1 MATPILLDVD
11 TGIDDSLALLYA
23 VASPDA
29 RLVGVSCVA
38 GNVSLDEVTANT
50 AAVLDL
56 AGHPEIEVAPGCA
69 GPIERPL
76 VTTPETHGPT
86 GTGYATLAAPPDRIS
101 GRSGIDLI
109 VDSARS
115 EPGEITLVAVGPL
128 TNVAVALRR
137 EPRLLSLLRRLV
149 VMGGCFT
156 VTGNTA
162 PRTEWNMHVDPEA
175 AKEVFAAAGRDSRS
189 LPLVMPLDVTEQARL
204 LPHHLA
210 RMAEHAGISMESLR
224 PLVSEAH
231 PLMSFITNALRF
243 YMEFHHRYDG
253 FYGAFVHD
261 PFAVAAAMD
270 PSLVTVVETTVDVE
284 TSGELTTGETV
295 ADFRNS
301 WGREPNAAVA
311 LDGRADMF
319 LERLVMRIG
328 ALAASMACHQSASAP
343 LSDRQA
349 ASQAID
355 RSDTG
360 HGTSAAG

>member
-11 TGIDDSLALLYA
+11 TGIDDALALLYA
-23 VASPDA
+23 VASADA

-50 AAVLDL
+50 AAILDL
-56 AGHPEIEVAPGCA
+56 AGHPEVEVAPGCA

-137 EPRLLSLLRRLV
+137 EPRLLHLLKRLV

-156 VTGNTA
+156 VAGNTA

-175 AKEVFAAAGRDSRS
+175 AKEVFAAAGRGSRS
-189 LPLVMPLDVTEQARL
+189 LPLVIPLDVTEQARL
-204 LPHHLA
+204 LPRHVA
-210 RMAEHAGISMESLR
+210 RMAELAGMSMESLR
-224 PLVSEAH
+224 PLVSGDH
-231 PLMSFITNALRF
+231 PLMSSIADALRF

-261 PFAVAAAMD
+261 PFAVAAALD
-270 PSLVTVVETTVDVE
+270 PFLVSTVETTVDVE
-284 TSGELTTGETV
+284 TRGELTAGETV
-295 ADFRNS
+295 ADFRRA
-301 WGREPNAAVA
+301 WGREPTAAVA
-311 LDGRADMF
+311 LDGRADLF
-319 LERLVMRIG
+319 LERLVVRIG
-328 ALAASMACHQSASAP
+328 SLVKHH
-343 LSDRQA
+343 
-349 ASQAID
+349 
-355 RSDTG
+355 RSE
-360 HGTSAAG
+360 A

>member
-11 TGIDDSLALLYA
+11 TGIDDALALLYA
-23 VASPDA
+23 VASADA

-38 GNVSLDEVTANT
+38 GNVSLGEVTANT

-56 AGHPEIEVAPGCA
+56 AGHPEVEVAPGCA

-109 VDSARS
+109 VDRARS
-115 EPGEITLVAVGPL
+115 DPGEITLVAVGPL

-137 EPRLLSLLRRLV
+137 EPRLLHLLKRLV
-149 VMGGCFT
+149 IMGGCFT
-156 VTGNTA
+156 VAGNTA

-175 AKEVFAAAGRDSRS
+175 AKEVFAAAGRGARS

-204 LPHHLA
+204 LPHHVARLA
-210 RMAEHAGISMESLR
+210 ERAGTSMESLQ
-224 PLVSEAH
+224 PLISDAH
-231 PLMSFITNALRF
+231 PLMSFIADALRF

-261 PFAVAAAMD
+261 PFAVAAALD
-270 PSLVTVVETTVDVE
+270 PSLVSTVETTVDIE
-284 TSGELTTGETV
+284 TGGELTAGETV
-295 ADFRNS
+295 GDFRGA
-301 WGREPNAAVA
+301 WGREPNAAIA
-311 LDGRADMF
+311 LDGRADLFM
-319 LERLVMRIG
+319 ERLAVRIAG
-328 ALAASMACHQSASAP
+328 LVA
-343 LSDRQA
+343 RQE
-349 ASQAID
+349 
-355 RSDTG
+355 
-360 HGTSAAG
+360 

>member
-11 TGIDDSLALLYA
+11 TGIDDALALLYA
-23 VASPDA
+23 VASADA

-38 GNVSLDEVTANT
+38 GNVSLGEVTANT

-56 AGHPEIEVAPGCA
+56 AGHSEVEVAPGCA

-101 GRSGIDLI
+101 ARSGIDLI

-137 EPRLLSLLRRLV
+137 EPRLLHLLKRLV
-149 VMGGCFT
+149 IMGGCFT
-156 VTGNTA
+156 VAGNTA

-175 AKEVFAAAGRDSRS
+175 AREVFAAAGRGARS

-204 LPHHLA
+204 LPRHMARLA
-210 RMAEHAGISMESLR
+210 ERAGTSMESLQ
-224 PLVSEAH
+224 PLISDAH
-231 PLMSFITNALRF
+231 PLMSFIADALRF

-261 PFAVAAAMD
+261 PFAVAAALD
-270 PSLVTVVETTVDVE
+270 PSLVSTVETTVDIE
-284 TSGELTTGETV
+284 AGGELTTGETV
-295 ADFRNS
+295 GDFRGA
-301 WGREPNAAVA
+301 WGREPNAAIA
-311 LDGRADMF
+311 LDGRADLFM
-319 LERLVMRIG
+319 ERLSVRI
-328 ALAASMACHQSASAP
+328 ADLVA
-343 LSDRQA
+343 RQE
-349 ASQAID
+349 
-355 RSDTG
+355 
-360 HGTSAAG
+360 